1 MITFTTYKTISAL
14 NTAIS
19 ANKLAS
25 GNLATKIAMKDAQ
38 QGANFKAHREIFKAD
53 DKSVTDS
60 INALKELEGYGKAAQ
75 QRFMQLVGF
84 VERFNVYFS
93 LEAVKE
99 LTKAKLENI
108 GYLEGIVSASEEIDR
123 EVITAVELQDLWA
136 SFQPAETTAEETETE
151 ETETEAPV
159 EDGLQV
165 LFNTIRQAKTDNDK
179 VSYMA
184 ALLKLQELMPA

>member
-19 ANKLAS
+19 
-25 GNLATKIAMKDAQ
+25 
-38 QGANFKAHREIFKAD
+38 AD

-151 ETETEAPV
+151 ETETEETETEAPV
-159 EDGLQV
+159 EDGLQE